1 MVAHP
6 SKTTIAIR
14 ISDTMEYILFF
25 ALAVLIVV
33 CAYLI
38 WRNGRAVSAGDYQ
51 EALATKQQMEV
62 KASTA
67 AHHVSLLTLETQSLK
82 SMLEKE
88 RQERQAVERTLEGTN
103 AYLQAQQ
110 EKYIEQKEEI
120 AQIKEKFNADFQV
133 LANRILEEKTQKF
146 TAYNQE
152 QLGKLL
158 DPLKDKIKSFEERV
172 EKTYNQEAA
181 ERNVL
186 KGVVEQLMQQSLEIK
201 NEAGN
206 LARALKGDSK
216 KQGNWGEVVLE
227 RVLERSGLNRDQE
240 YRMQVALADE
250 QGRRLQPD
258 AVIDLPDNKQLVVD
272 AKVSLVS
279 YDRFVNANTDEE
291 RALYLKAHVQSVE
304 NHVRELSV
312 KNYHSLY
319 GIHSPDFVLLFMPIE
334 SALSVAVMHKPDL
347 FSDAWDRRV
356 VIVSPSTLL
365 ATLRTIAAIWKQE
378 RQNRNVLDIAREAGL
393 LYDKFVGFLSDM
405 EQIQAHLDKAAE
417 KHNEAMRKLSSG
429 PGNIVR
435 KVENLKVLGAKA
447 NKQIDERFLGEG

>member
-1 MVAHP
+1 M
-6 SKTTIAIR
+6 
-14 ISDTMEYILFF
+14 MEYTLFTLLFF
-25 ALAVLIVV
+25 LSVA
-33 CAYLI
+33 CAYLL
-38 WRNGRAVSAGDYQ
+38 WRNGRAVSR
-51 EALATKQQMEV
+51 EAHAAVQIERQQLEV
-62 KASTA
+62 SASKAN
-67 AHHVSLLTLETQSLK
+67 HHVALLAEELQLLKNALER
-82 SMLEKE
+82 E

-110 EKYIEQKEEI
+110 EKYADQKEELF
-120 AQIKEKFNADFQV
+120 QIKEKFNADFQV

-146 TAYNQE
+146 TTYNQE
-152 QLGKLL
+152 QMGKLL

-206 LARALKGDSK
+206 LARALKGDAK

-240 YRMQVALADE
+240 YRMQVSLADD
-250 QGRRLQPD
+250 QGRRFQPD
-258 AVIDLPDNKQLVVD
+258 AIIDLPDSKQLVVD
-272 AKVSLVS
+272 SKVSLVS
-279 YDRFVNANTDEE
+279 YEKFVNALTDEE
-291 RALYLKAHVQSVE
+291 RAIHLKQHVQSVE

-334 SALSVAVMHKPDL
+334 SALSVAVMQKPEL
-347 FSDAWDRRV
+347 FSDAWDRKV

-365 ATLRTIAAIWKQE
+365 ATLRTIAAVWKQE

-393 LYDKFVGFLSDM
+393 LYDKFVGFLTDM
-405 EQIQAHLDKAAE
+405 EHIQSHLDKASE
-417 KHNEAMRKLSSG
+417 KHGEAMRKLTSG
-429 PGNIVR
+429 AGNIVR
-435 KVENLKVLGAKA
+435 KVENLKILGAKA
-447 NKQIDERFLGEG
+447 NKQIDDRFLEG

>member
-1 MVAHP
+1 
-6 SKTTIAIR
+6 
-14 ISDTMEYILFF
+14 MEYIYIALLF
-25 ALAVLIVV
+25 VLIVA
-33 CAYLI
+33 CAYLL
-38 WRNGRAVSAGDYQ
+38 WRNGRSVSREAYAA
-51 EALATKQQMEV
+51 ALAEKQQLEIS
-62 KASTA
+62 ASKSN
-67 AHHVSLLTLETQSLK
+67 HHVELLAEELQSLK
-82 SMLEKE
+82 DVLERE

-110 EKYIEQKEEI
+110 EKYVEQKEEI
-120 AQIKEKFNADFQV
+120 SHIKEKFNADFQV

-152 QLGKLL
+152 QMGKLL

-206 LARALKGDSK
+206 LARALKGDTK

-240 YRMQVALADE
+240 YRMQVSLADD
-250 QGRRLQPD
+250 QGRRFQPD

-272 AKVSLVS
+272 SKVSLVS
-279 YDRFVNANTDEE
+279 YEKFVNAVTDEE
-291 RALYLKAHVQSVE
+291 RAIHLKQHVLSVE

-319 GIHSPDFVLLFMPIE
+319 GIHSPDFVLLFMPVE
-334 SALSVAVMHKPDL
+334 SALSVAVMHKPEL
-347 FSDAWDRRV
+347 FSDAWDRKV

-365 ATLRTIAAIWKQE
+365 ATLRTIAAVWKQE

-393 LYDKFVGFLSDM
+393 LYDKFVGFLTDM
-405 EQIQAHLDKAAE
+405 EHIQSHLDKASE
-417 KHNEAMRKLSSG
+417 KHGEAMRKLTSG
-429 PGNIVR
+429 AGNIVR

-447 NKQIDERFLGEG
+447 NKQIDDRFLEG

>member
-1 MVAHP
+1 
-6 SKTTIAIR
+6 
-14 ISDTMEYILFF
+14 MEYTLFML
-25 ALAVLIVV
+25 LAVLAVA
-33 CAYLI
+33 CAYLL
-38 WRNGRAVSAGDYQ
+38 WRNGRAVSREVYA
-51 EALATKQQMEV
+51 ATQSEKQQLEISAS
-62 KASTA
+62 KAN
-67 AHHVSLLTLETQSLK
+67 HHVALLTEEQQSLK
-82 SMLEKE
+82 ATLERE

-110 EKYIEQKEEI
+110 EKYLEQKEEI
-120 AQIKEKFNADFQV
+120 SQIKEKFNADFQV

-152 QLGKLL
+152 QMGKLL

-206 LARALKGDSK
+206 LARALKGDTK

-240 YRMQVALADE
+240 YRMQVSLADD
-250 QGRRLQPD
+250 QGRRFQPD
-258 AVIDLPDNKQLVVD
+258 AIIDLPDNKQLVVD
-272 AKVSLVS
+272 SKVSLVS
-279 YDRFVNANTDEE
+279 YEKFVNALTDEE
-291 RALYLKAHVQSVE
+291 RTIHLKQHVQSVE

-334 SALSVAVMHKPDL
+334 SALSVAVMQKPEL
-347 FSDAWDRRV
+347 FSDAWDRKV

-365 ATLRTIAAIWKQE
+365 ATLRTIAAVWKQE

-393 LYDKFVGFLSDM
+393 LYDKFVGFLTDM
-405 EQIQAHLDKAAE
+405 EHIQSHLDKASE
-417 KHNEAMRKLSSG
+417 KHGEAMRKLTSG
-429 PGNIVR
+429 AGNIVR

-447 NKQIDERFLGEG
+447 NKQIDDRFLEG